1 MELGGFERHDI
12 EDVLNGGG
20 VVALTIS
27 GVSMYPMLKNRRDCV
42 VIGKYVGGAS
52 KYDVL
57 LYRDPRK
64 RLVLHRLI
72 KNEKTNGC
80 FVIRGD
86 NCVSKEYIPEE
97 NVIGIL
103 SEFTRKEKNFTVND
117 KGYKLYSRLIVLFH
131 PAILLKYK
139 VKGLLSRIKR
149 MVLRVK

>member
-1 MELGGFERHDI
+1 MEFGGFEKQDI
-12 EDVLNGGG
+12 DDVLKNEGIIA
-20 VVALTIS
+20 VTIS

-42 VIGKYVGGAS
+42 VIRKYTGGAS

-86 NCVSKEYIPEE
+86 NCIAREYIPEDS
-97 NVIGIL
+97 VIGIL
-103 SEFTRKEKNFTVND
+103 SEFTRKGKDLTVDNL
-117 KGYKLYSRLIVLFH
+117 GYKIYSRLIVFFH
-131 PAILLKYK
+131 PAVLLKYRA
-139 VKGLLSRIKR
+139 KGVLSRIKR
-149 MVLRVK
+149 VISGRK